1 MITHSHLQLD
11 LERRLV
17 LVVEPVPVEAVA
29 VVGVDPVRVA
39 ADMHPARE
47 AAGSLAVAEE
57 PVVGSL
63 VVPLEVV
70 GTEPALLEAVGR
82 VVVLLAVVGRELAHQ
97 GAVGRV
103 AGSLLEQYHIADL
116 LVAHHTHLV
125 DEKPKNFC

>member
-47 AAGSLAVAEE
+47 AAGNLAVAEE

-63 VVPLEVV
+63 VV
-70 GTEPALLEAVGR
+70 LLE
-82 VVVLLAVVGRELAHQ
+82 VVGRELAHQ

-125 DEKPKNFC
+125 DEKTKNFC

>member
-39 ADMHPARE
+39 ADMHPARK
-47 AAGSLAVAEE
+47 AAGNLAVAEE

-70 GTEPALLEAVGR
+70 GTELALPEA
-82 VVVLLAVVGRELAHQ
+82 VGRELAHP
-97 GAVGRV
+97 GSVGRV

-125 DEKPKNFC
+125 DEKTKNFC